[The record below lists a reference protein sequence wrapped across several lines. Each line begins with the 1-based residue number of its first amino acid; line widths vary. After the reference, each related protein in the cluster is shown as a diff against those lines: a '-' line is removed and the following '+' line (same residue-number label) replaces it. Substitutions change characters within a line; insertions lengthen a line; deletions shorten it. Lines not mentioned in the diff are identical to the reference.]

1 MRYLLTGIVVR
12 MPPQMRPGLTG
23 PRTSYSPRCSRTVIM
38 RAGQEDFEVMKR
50 RLCAGLASTILVAS
64 QGLSTVSAI
73 GGFPVLDATPM
84 VLADDDLKAQVG
96 CVLACDGGSAVRHP
110 VSRLLTSFSAVCLVT
125 RPPLCS
131 SRPSS
136 PWILVGQVQT
146 LPPNC

>member
-38 RAGQEDFEVMKR
+38 RAEQEDFEVMKR

-96 CVLACDGGSAVRHP
+96 CVGLPVMGARLFGILCHGCSPLSPLSVWSRAHLFAAQGLQVR
-110 VSRLLTSFSAVCLVT
+110 
-125 RPPLCS
+125 
-131 SRPSS
+131 
-136 PWILVGQVQT
+136 GY
-146 LPPNC
+146 